1 MPVNASSGG
10 CGRGCRGRENSDVCS
25 TVCTCEYKETVKM
38 GAGLIDKLPSL
49 TFEAQG
55 CSSHPLICQLMY
67 NILARVMYWKSSGA
81 SQVKQRCR
89 TCLEY

>member
-1 MPVNASSGG
+1 M
-10 CGRGCRGRENSDVCS
+10 RS

-55 CSSHPLICQLMY
+55 CSRHPLLCQLMR
-67 NILARVMYWKSSGA
+67 NILARVIY
-81 SQVKQRCR
+81 
-89 TCLEY
+89 

>member
-38 GAGLIDKLPSL
+38 GAGLIDKVPSL

-55 CSSHPLICQLMY
+55 CSSHPLVCQLIY
-67 NILARVMYWKSSGA
+67 NIVRVMHWKTSGA
-81 SQVKQRCR
+81 SQVKCVGLRI
-89 TCLEY
+89 CLEC